1 MIIVDPTTIICKP
14 NILLIISLLI
24 SGCAENISI
33 KENPIGNSIPKS
45 WSSPLPETGN
55 YTGQWWTVFQ
65 DSTLTR
71 VFDDFLE
78 NSPDLKAIASRL
90 EMSRQIARI
99 TAAGSLPSI
108 GIGINGAN
116 RKQNLSAFGL
126 SEDFFSGG
134 QGGESDDNDVTSFET
149 ENYGLNLSFQWELDL
164 WGRLFNQRRAAIEDL
179 RSTEYDL
186 AYLKFSLQV
195 QIVKAYYQAVESQKQ
210 YQLAQETLSSVSEL
224 ADMVASR
231 YEKGLLSSL
240 DLRLTQSSV
249 SSAKAQLE
257 NRHQVYLLVVRNL
270 EALLGKYPDGDYLV
284 NTVLPKNLPA
294 VPPGMPAD
302 VIKRRPDVQS
312 ALARAQAASYRSAE
326 AVSSFLPGFVLTSSS
341 GTSSSDLSDLLNDD
355 YQVWSGGLN
364 ISAPV
369 FQGGRLAANL
379 KMNQASLK
387 LAEIMLMQTI
397 INAFAEIEQALFTE
411 ESNKKQLIAFQTSA
425 EQAEAAYSLSRERYD
440 SGLVGL
446 ISVLDSQ
453 QRWFQARSQVL
464 TAQRA
469 KVNTRL
475 NLILAL
481 GGEIQHTS

>member
-1 MIIVDPTTIICKP
+1 MVEPATIICKS
-14 NILLIISLLI
+14 NVLLLISIFI

-33 KENPIGNSIPKS
+33 KDNPIGKSIPEH
-45 WSSPLPETGN
+45 WSGPLPQTGE
-55 YTGQWWTVFQ
+55 YTGQWWNVFQ
-65 DSTLTR
+65 DSMLTI
-71 VFDDFLE
+71 VFDDFQE

-90 EMSRQIARI
+90 EMARQMAKI
-99 TAAGSLPSI
+99 TSAGSLPSI
-108 GIGINGAN
+108 GLGINGAS

-126 SEDFFSGG
+126 SEDFFGG
-134 QGGESDDNDVTSFET
+134 SQGGTSGNNEVTSFES

-164 WGRLFNQRRAAIEDL
+164 WGRLFNQRRAAMQDF

-186 AYLKFSLQV
+186 AYLNFSLQI
-195 QIVKAYYQAVESQKQ
+195 QLVKAFYQAVEAQKQ
-210 YQLAQETLSSVSEL
+210 FQLTQEILTSISEL

-257 NRHQVYLLVVRNL
+257 NRHQVYLITVRNL
-270 EALLGKYPDGDYLV
+270 EALLGQYPDGNYLV
-284 NTVLPKNLPA
+284 NTRLPNNLPP
-294 VPPGMPAD
+294 VPASLPAD
-302 VIKRRPDVQS
+302 VLKRRPDIQS
-312 ALARAQAASYRSAE
+312 ALAKAQAASHRSAE
-326 AVSSFLPGFVLTSSS
+326 AVSSFLPGFVLTGSS
-341 GTSSSDLSDLLNDD
+341 GASSSDLTDLLNDD
-355 YQVWSGGLN
+355 YQVWNGGLN
-364 ISAPV
+364 INAPV

-379 KMNQASLK
+379 KMNQESLK
-387 LAEIMLMQTI
+387 LAEITLMQTI
-397 INAFAEIEQALFTE
+397 INAFAEVEQALFTE
-411 ESNKKQLIAFQTSA
+411 ESNQKQLTAFQASA

-440 SGLVGL
+440 AGLVGL

-464 TAQRA
+464 TAKRA

-481 GGEIQHTS
+481 GGDIQQTS